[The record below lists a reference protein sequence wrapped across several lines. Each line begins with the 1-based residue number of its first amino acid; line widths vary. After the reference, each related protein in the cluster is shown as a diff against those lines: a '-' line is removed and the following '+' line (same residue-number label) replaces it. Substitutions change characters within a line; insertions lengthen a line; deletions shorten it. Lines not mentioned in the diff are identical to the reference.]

1 MLMTDD
7 TLLAEIDAFLART
20 NMKPTRFGIDTLGD
34 GGLVSGLR
42 TGRSLTLKSANRVLA
57 FMSEYRAE
65 QSA

>member
-1 MLMTDD
+1 MTDD

-34 GGLVSGLR
+34 GGLVNGLR